1 MVSPNLLRRVK
12 ESAYLTGAFVTRS
25 GATTDYY
32 IDKYLFGTQPDILK
46 LIVSALKP
54 VLPPLDQFKCLAAP
68 ELGAVSIATALSI
81 AIDKPFVIV
90 RKLAKGY
97 GTDQLIEGAYQPGD
111 NMVLI
116 EDVVTTGGAALNAIS
131 VLKSAGVSVSHMI
144 GIIDR
149 ESGGL
154 ANIAESGVHAQG
166 LITTTMLRQVND

>member
-1 MVSPNLLRRVK
+1 MLSPNLLRRVK
-12 ESAYLTGAFVTRS
+12 ESAYLTGSFVTRS
-25 GATTDYY
+25 GTTTDYY

-68 ELGAVSIATALSI
+68 ELGAVSIVTALSI

-116 EDVVTTGGAALNAIS
+116 EDVITTGGAALNAIS